1 MVPYLDQETM
11 KRQRLAVIMTME
23 FQVDRT
29 ETMIRIV
36 VPVSEEELRYSE

>member
-1 MVPYLDQETM
+1 M